1 MWEIKKRSEAKR
13 TCLECL
19 SPPPSH
25 GEAWVHVPV
34 WPGWG
39 WGGFVCC
46 IKPICVPSGGGARA
60 APWGDGGSNCQTQAP
75 PSPGSPDLGQ
85 AFVPAK
91 DTHPWQGGQG
101 RRGDGEASG
110 TIPTITK
117 KGGLQRKRGE
127 GAQTDHVIQLEEG
140 PGSSLLPNKGPG
152 GTRGAQRNLPPGRW
166 ARGCVRN
173 VGCCLLPHGTG
184 NPDRNVHPK
193 SFIRE
198 RETHRYFQTTR
209 CSLFL
214 LHPLHQSPARR
225 MLPSELPLP
234 SLLAPAK

>member
-1 MWEIKKRSEAKR
+1 MYKAHLCAQRGRGPSSTMGRRRLQLPDPGTSLPGESRSRAGFCPCKGH
-13 TCLECL
+13 
-19 SPPPSH
+19 SPLA
-25 GEAWVHVPV
+25 GR
-34 WPGWG
+34 PGQEG
-39 WGGFVCC
+39 RWGGLRNNPYHHQ
-46 IKPICVPSGGGARA
+46 KRRAPEKERGGSADRPCDPAGRGARVFPPA
-60 APWGDGGSNCQTQAP
+60 QQRAGRDTWG
-75 PSPGSPDLGQ
+75 
-85 AFVPAK
+85 PAK
-91 DTHPWQGGQG
+91 P
-101 RRGDGEASG
+101 A
-110 TIPTITK
+110 
-117 KGGLQRKRGE
+117 
-127 GAQTDHVIQLEEG
+127 
-140 PGSSLLPNKGPG
+140 
-152 GTRGAQRNLPPGRW
+152 TRALG